1 MFDGTNG
8 WVLVFF
14 FNKTFRISYSHL
26 VEKIRTVRNG
36 LVTIRKN
43 GILGAGPPNEGIG
56 SLR

>member
-1 MFDGTNG
+1 MGSG
-8 WVLVFF
+8 LFF

-36 LVTIRKN
+36 LVTTRKN